1 MGRQACPC
9 KKRYAVS
16 FLDRNGMRPS
26 RYQIEK
32 DGTVTV
38 ASETGVNPKNA
49 SKIEAKGRISPGGI
63 FAVDKEPG
71 KKFLKPKLILT
82 KNFPSKYP

>member
-1 MGRQACPC
+1 MHMEAWDGPAGIALAN
-9 KKRYAVS
+9 KRYAVS

-38 ASETGVNPKNA
+38 ASETGVNPVSA
-49 SKIEAKGRISPGGI
+49 SKIEAKGRISPG
-63 FAVDKEPG
+63 EY
-71 KKFLKPKLILT
+71 LQLIKRLER
-82 KNFPSKYP
+82 S